1 MEYILH
7 CKIYHYL
14 LKKGKVSKSIYSM
27 VYYITKMQEI
37 EQLLPGNV
45 GRGKTCN
52 LVKGYRVSVMQ
63 VG

>member
-1 MEYILH
+1 
-7 CKIYHYL
+7 
-14 LKKGKVSKSIYSM
+14 M
-27 VYYITKMQEI
+27 VYYIIKMQEI